1 MIIPEPKFFE
11 DLVVVVSNF
20 TIELDILS
28 KSISD
33 LLDFFTNSPLEK
45 IKSN

>member
-11 DLVVVVSNF
+11 DLVVVDSSF
-20 TIELDILS
+20 TIELETLS

-33 LLDFFTNSPLEK
+33 LLES
-45 IKSN
+45 